1 MRAPRKTPDVT
12 SAPRLN
18 PEQSARVRIDE
29 MLEEAGWIVQD
40 FLYADPEAG
49 PGVAVRELWT
59 PPGPMD
65 YALFVGGKVA
75 GSIEAKGE
83 GHTLRGVETQADR
96 YNEGF
101 KQEVVEGRPYKRYSD
116 ELLFH
121 YMSTGAETL
130 FTSRR
135 DPIIRPREVFH
146 FHRPETLKAWAEE
159 EHPFRAR
166 LRQLPQLNTAGM
178 RDIQEVAISNLEQSL
193 LDDRPRA
200 LVAIT
205 MGGGKTYVAAAES
218 YRLLAF
224 GGATRILFLVDRV
237 SLGDQARD
245 EFLSYTSPDSGRR
258 FGDDFVVQVL
268 RSNRIDPSANVVICT
283 IQRLYSILRGDSSF
297 DPDLDDRSA
306 FEFAGDDRP
315 IEVAYERYVPIETFD
330 LIFTDECHRSIY
342 GRWGQVLDYFDS
354 FLVGLTATPTPT
366 TTAFFDDNL
375 VAEYTQ
381 EQSVYDGINVDQ
393 QLYRIRTEV
402 SEEGST
408 ISAGDWV
415 KVRDKET
422 RRATRR
428 KLPDD
433 FVYDKEKL
441 DRAVVNPSQI
451 RTVVRTFRER
461 VCTEMFP
468 GRLDV
473 PKTVFFC
480 KNDQHAEDVL
490 QIVREEFARG
500 SEFARKI
507 TYKAEGSVQENIRAF
522 STDAG
527 VRIAV
532 SVDQIGTG
540 TNIKA
545 VECLV
550 FMRMISSRV
559 LLNQMRGRAVRRMDD
574 DDFQQ
579 VTPGARER
587 GQTKDYS
594 VFVDCVGITDEDV
607 VLKDVN
613 PQNAD
618 PSRPLQDL
626 LRDIG
631 MGIADDKALS
641 SVAVRLVRLGRK
653 LTPAE
658 RTEFT
663 KVTGGR
669 DVLDIAHAVREAA
682 DPERQLEVAQERSNS
697 EDPSEEEIEAAREE
711 LVKAAVAELRRGPV
725 RQKIEELQADV
736 DQYIHIGGADQL
748 LDAGFVGG
756 KDAAEDVVSTWRKFI
771 EEHHD
776 EYTALKALYSE
787 PYRRRPNLAEIKEL
801 AAAIRKPPLNLTPE
815 RVWGAYERLEQN
827 RVKGHGGKLDADL
840 VRLVRYTLEQDDE
853 LVPHSEVVKLRFD
866 LWLREQEAD
875 GRSFTSDQ
883 LRWLEMVRDQIAAS
897 MSFDPEEDYDLSPF
911 SEEGGITAAYEL
923 FGSELRPLIDEL
935 NEQLTAA

>member
-1 MRAPRKTPDVT
+1 MS

-18 PEQSARVRIDE
+18 PEQNARVRIDE
-29 MLEEAGWIVQD
+29 MLEEAGWVIQD
-40 FLYADPEAG
+40 FQYADHEAG
-49 PGVAVRELWT
+49 PGVAVRELMT
-59 PPGPMD
+59 PQGPMD
-65 YALFVGGKVA
+65 YALFAFGKAV
-75 GSIEAKGE
+75 GSIEAKSAGR
-83 GHTLRGVETQADR
+83 TLRGVESQADR

-101 KQEVVEGRPYKRYSD
+101 KKEVVEGRPYKRYAD

-135 DPIIRPREVFH
+135 DPIVRPREVFH
-146 FHRPETLKAWAEE
+146 FHRPETLKAWAEQ

-178 RDIQEVAISNLEQSL
+178 RDIQKVAIANLEQSL
-193 LDDRPRA
+193 LEDRPRA

-218 YRLLAF
+218 YRLLRF
-224 GGATRILFLVDRV
+224 SGATRVLFLVDRV

-245 EFLSYTSPDSGRR
+245 EFLSYTSPDTGRR

-268 RSNRIDPSANVVICT
+268 RSRHIDPSANVVICT
-283 IQRLYSILRGDSSF
+283 IQRLYALLRDE
-297 DPDLDDRSA
+297 DLEPDLDDRSA
-306 FEFAGDDRP
+306 FELSSNAQP
-315 IEVAYERYVPIETFD
+315 VEVAYEPSVPIETFD
-330 LIFTDECHRSIY
+330 VIFTDECHRSIY

-354 FLVGLTATPTPT
+354 FLIGLTATPTPT
-366 TTAFFDDNL
+366 TTAYFDDNL

-408 ISAGDWV
+408 IAAGDWV

-422 RRATRR
+422 RRSTRR

-433 FVYDKEKL
+433 FVYEKEKL

-451 RTVVRTFRER
+451 RMVVRTFRER

-468 GRLDV
+468 GRIGV

-490 QIVREEFARG
+490 QIVREEFACD
-500 SEFARKI
+500 STFARKV
-507 TYKAEGSVQENIRAF
+507 TYKSEGSIEQHIKDLRNQPAF
-522 STDAG
+522 
-527 VRIAV
+527 RIAV

-540 TNIKA
+540 TNVKPI
-545 VECLV
+545 ECLV

-559 LLNQMRGRAVRRMDD
+559 LLNQMRGRSVRRMDD

-594 VFVDCVGITDEDV
+594 VFIDCVGITDEDV
-607 VLKDVN
+607 ALKDVN

-618 PSRPLQDL
+618 PSRPFQDL
-626 LRDIG
+626 LRDVG
-631 MGIADDKALS
+631 MDIADDQALT
-641 SVAVRLVRLGRK
+641 SVAVRLVRLSRK
-653 LTPAE
+653 LSATERAE
-658 RTEFT
+658 FA
-663 KVTGGR
+663 KATGGR
-669 DVLDIAHAVREAA
+669 DMLEIAQAVREAA
-682 DPERQLEVAQERSNS
+682 DPERQLEVAQETTSS
-697 EDPSEEEIEAAREE
+697 DDPSEEEIKAAREE
-711 LVKAAVAELRRGPV
+711 LVKVAVAELRRGPV
-725 RQKIEELQADV
+725 RQKIEELQAEV

-748 LDAGFVGG
+748 LEAGFVGG
-756 KDAAEDVVSTWRKFI
+756 KDAAEDVVSTWRRFI
-771 EEHHD
+771 EENHD

-787 PYRRRPNLAEIKEL
+787 PYRRRPTLAEIKEL
-801 AAAIRKPPLNLTPE
+801 AAAIRRPPLNLTPE
-815 RVWGAYERLEQN
+815 RVWGAYERLEQD

-853 LVPHSEVVKLRFD
+853 LVPHSEVVALRFD
-866 LWLREQEAD
+866 IWLREQEAE
-875 GRSFTSDQ
+875 GRSFTPEQ
-883 LRWLEMVRDQIAAS
+883 LRWLEMVRDHIAAS
-897 MSFDPEEDYDLSPF
+897 MSFDPAVDYDLLPF
-911 SEEGGITAAYEL
+911 AEEGGITAAYEL
-923 FGSELRPLIDEL
+923 FGSNLRPLIDEL